1 MRLYSGF
8 VVGRPRTKG
17 SLTPQPVRNGRGQMK
32 IRMTDTA
39 EAGLGLGEV
48 VRWARGG
55 GGAEPAGAGAKIV
68 GWADGWARLAVP
80 VWVSGPFFIDPAW
93 VGHSVED
100 WPYPTAADCGDTD
113 KLARAFGDAL
123 TQSGLIK
130 DDRLIVRWNVEK
142 VWKLTGDLDGV
153 SWILGLS

>member
-8 VVGRPRTKG
+8 VAGRPRTKG

-39 EAGLGLGEV
+39 ESRLWLAEMVRSIRAEV
-48 VRWARGG
+48 GVK
-55 GGAEPAGAGAKIV
+55 PAVSGRKIV
-68 GWADGWARLAVP
+68 GWADGWAPIDVP
-80 VWVSGPFFIDPAW
+80 VWVGATFFIDPVW
-93 VGHSVED
+93 GGHSVED

-130 DDRLIVRWNVEK
+130 DDRLIVRWSVEK
-142 VWKLTGDLDGV
+142 VWKLTGDLAGV
-153 SWILGLS
+153 SWMLGLA